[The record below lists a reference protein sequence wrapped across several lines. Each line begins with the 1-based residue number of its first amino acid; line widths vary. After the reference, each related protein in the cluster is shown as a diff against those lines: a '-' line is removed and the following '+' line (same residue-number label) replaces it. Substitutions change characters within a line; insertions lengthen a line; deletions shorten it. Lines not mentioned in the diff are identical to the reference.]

1 MSLLIGSGIW
11 MQPIAMALIVTYIG
25 ADWQQQAGNC
35 LLLSLL
41 PTVLILLTNNKTS
54 PKEDVERPGALYP
67 PMPKEFVRKEP
78 EDGDIVIGK
87 QGGKYVCRSV
97 AEDRHYLIIGG
108 SGSGKSSCLIIPT
121 LLINQNTTAFVLD
134 IKGEL
139 SAKATRAGSDNIR
152 IFNPQD
158 ASTWGYDPMFSINQ
172 DSSEHEKFVV
182 MQSIAFS
189 LIPVPVGL
197 KDPFWRN
204 SARNLMIGLF
214 LYYYRQ
220 GTIDFIS
227 ITDEIL
233 SKPVAQTIE
242 TTMKAA
248 TPTSIEYKYLVQ
260 FSDMSE
266 ETLSGVFAEVANA
279 LTIFATDSDIR
290 QSLGSTGR
298 KINPKMLDEGYS
310 IYLVI
315 REEKLSAYYN
325 LLQLIINQTLGELE
339 KRPETSVPILFVI
352 DELPR
357 ILSAG
362 KIGHL
367 LDASRTLRS
376 RRVRLMLVT
385 QSLEALMVA
394 YSENEA
400 VDLISNCSHKIILD
414 ASSSKTQ
421 KMVCGWAGKYKER
434 RQSVSSGKQK
444 STTISYEEKD
454 IVCPSD
460 LMTLVK
466 TGELVLISPHGYNR
480 IDKCPYYSDSY
491 FRPIAEKIREYNATI
506 SELHDKAKR
515 GEIK

>member
-25 ADWQQQAGNC
+25 PDWQQQAGNC

-41 PTVLILLTNNKTS
+41 PTLLIILSNNNHS

-67 PMPKEFVRKEP
+67 AIAKEYLRKTP
-78 EDGDIVIGK
+78 LDGDIVIGK
-87 QGGKYVCRSV
+87 QGNKYVCCSV
-97 AEDRHYLIIGG
+97 DEDGHYLIIGG

-121 LLINQNTTAFVLD
+121 LLVNQSTPAFVLD

-139 SAKATRAGSDNIR
+139 SSKATRAGSNHIR

-158 ASTWGYDPMFSINQ
+158 YTTWGYDPLYLLSQN
-172 DSSEHEKFVV
+172 SSEQQKFET
-182 MQSIAFS
+182 MQAIAFS
-189 LIPVPVGL
+189 LVPVPAGT
-197 KDPFWRN
+197 KDPFWKM
-204 SARNLMIGLF
+204 SARNLMIGML

-227 ITDEIL
+227 IIDEIL
-233 SKPVAQTIE
+233 SRPIIQAIEAAMKGVAPV
-242 TTMKAA
+242 
-248 TPTSIEYKYLVQ
+248 SIEYKYLVQ

-266 ETLSGVFAEVANA
+266 ETLSGVFSEVANA

-290 QSLGSTGR
+290 QSLGGSGQ
-298 KINPKMLDEGYS
+298 KLNPKMLDEGYS

-325 LLQLIINQTLGELE
+325 LLQLIISQTLSELE
-339 KRPETSVPILFVI
+339 KRPETSAPILFVV

-362 KIGHL
+362 KIDRL

-376 RRVRLMLVT
+376 RRVRLILVT

-400 VDLISNCSHKIILD
+400 IDLISNCSHKIILD

-421 KMVCGWAGKYKER
+421 KMVCEWAGQYKER
-434 RQSVSSGKQK
+434 RQSVSSGKGK
-444 STTISYEEKD
+444 NTTISYEDRD
-454 IVCPSD
+454 ILHPSD
-460 LMTLVK
+460 LMALVK

-480 IDKCPYYSDSY
+480 IDKCPYYSDGY
-491 FRPIAEKIREYNATI
+491 FGPLAEGIRTYNQTVL
-506 SELHDKAKR
+506 ELHTSRK
-515 GEIK
+515 GG